1 VSVPAVVRTS
11 SANARVQS
19 QAAARSATSADSL
32 WPGPGLALNHRKLT
46 LAGRARASKVS
57 SLALFRIV
65 APGQELKFAAS
76 RYAASHRAVPEAAAT
91 RRSRLKHAAA
101 FVVRGNPEPC
111 FFLLCVNAARSVNG
125 PADGLL
131 RANRCCTSAPTRSGP
146 PPFLVET
153 NNQNLGLGQVRWTCR
168 NAAAEYPYTP
178 STVAG
183 RAGLSA
189 GVEDLFASAL
199 VLRRPRGVENVK
211 LDVPAQSIDFEV
223 GRSAAPLNYPACQQG
238 SVRLPAASGLTRM
251 RIASFE
257 LRAALALHSQSPFSP
272 VTECLRIAL
281 SLL

>member
-1 VSVPAVVRTS
+1 
-11 SANARVQS
+11 VQ
-19 QAAARSATSADSL
+19 
-32 WPGPGLALNHRKLT
+32 
-46 LAGRARASKVS
+46 
-57 SLALFRIV
+57 
-65 APGQELKFAAS
+65 
-76 RYAASHRAVPEAAAT
+76 
-91 RRSRLKHAAA
+91 
-101 FVVRGNPEPC
+101 GNPEPC
-111 FFLLCVNAARSVNG
+111 FFLLCVNAARSANG

-131 RANRCCTSAPTRSGP
+131 RANRCCTALHRPDRGP
-146 PPFLVET
+146 SPFLVET
-153 NNQNLGLGQVRWTCR
+153 NNQNFGSGQVRWTCK
-168 NAAAEYPYTP
+168 NAAAEYPYAP

-211 LDVPAQSIDFEV
+211 LDVRAQSIDFEV

-238 SVRLPAASGLTRM
+238 SARLPAASGLTRM
-251 RIASFE
+251 RIVSFE